1 MYPRSDPM
9 DVFVNGK
16 AARMAEG
23 STVSDLL
30 ESLGFTDGRIAVE
43 LNGDICVRAQHATT
57 LLHEGD
63 RLEVVSFVGGG

>member
-1 MYPRSDPM
+1 
-9 DVFVNGK
+9 
-16 AARMAEG
+16 MAEG
-23 STVSDLL
+23 STVSDVL
-30 ESLGFTDGRIAVE
+30 ESLGFKDGRIAVE